1 MWKYDGEKDSVLQVT
16 KEAYINCNTTNPA
29 ASYTNGDTKRDLDIS
44 SSSVALRATAS
55 KARSFTL
62 SSCHL
67 VAPSPALLEAQAVP
81 PASGS
86 ASSLT
91 SRIGVLA
98 FVGLAIVFL

>member
-29 ASYTNGDTKRDLDIS
+29 ASYTNGD
-44 SSSVALRATAS
+44 S

-67 VAPSPALLEAQAVP
+67 MVVSSLGALLLEAQAVP
-81 PASGS
+81 PATGS

-98 FVGLAIVFL
+98 FVGLAIVLL

>member
-1 MWKYDGEKDSVLQVT
+1 M
-16 KEAYINCNTTNPA
+16 
-29 ASYTNGDTKRDLDIS
+29 
-44 SSSVALRATAS
+44 ALRATAS

-67 VAPSPALLEAQAVP
+67 VVVSPALLEAQAVP

>member
-16 KEAYINCNTTNPA
+16 KDAYINCNTTNPA
-29 ASYTNGDTKRDLDIS
+29 ASYTNGD
-44 SSSVALRATAS
+44 S

-98 FVGLAIVFL
+98 FVGLAIVLL